1 MCYNVRKGQSQAGR
15 HASAALAQREACLSI
30 WRAKRARKT
39 EGFAQLC
46 PQKERSER
54 GKPEVLRSYARG
66 KGRKGIAMRELTE
79 LIRAD
84 MRPAL
89 GVTEP
94 GAIAFAVASA
104 KSHVAG
110 EVKKVHVA
118 LNSGMYKN
126 AFTCG
131 IPNSSHFGNL
141 YAAAL
146 GAVAADAK
154 KGLESLDAVTPKD
167 DVLAEQMVA
176 DGKVEVV
183 LDHIGSEITIDAR
196 VETETDNCVVSI
208 RGSHTNIVQIVK
220 NGICIWQMKEDA
232 KEEPAKVAGAF
243 SEADCKGTGAGS
255 DTPVIH
261 RYTLAQILSYVREV
275 PAEEIAFIGD
285 AFTMNLELLQEGIRS
300 KRTTITPMLL
310 EENGQ
315 ELISENAQS
324 TAQLLC
330 NGAIEARVLG
340 LSRPAMS
347 ITGSGAHGIIATMPL
362 YAYAKV
368 HKERVSEEALLR
380 ATALSYLI
388 TMYIKEYS
396 GKLSAFCGC
405 GIAAGTGM
413 ACGLAYLQ
421 GAEEE
426 AFTNVIQNMAS
437 GLTGMI
443 CDGGNHGC
451 AMKGIVAVDAAFRAA
466 DMAKKGIC
474 IEHIHG
480 INGRTPE
487 DTMQYMGMI
496 ASPGMV
502 ETEKTIVEIMEQ
514 K

>member
-1 MCYNVRKGQSQAGR
+1 
-15 HASAALAQREACLSI
+15 
-30 WRAKRARKT
+30 
-39 EGFAQLC
+39 
-46 PQKERSER
+46 
-54 GKPEVLRSYARG
+54 
-66 KGRKGIAMRELTE
+66 
-79 LIRAD
+79 
-84 MRPAL
+84 
-89 GVTEP
+89 
-94 GAIAFAVASA
+94 
-104 KSHVAG
+104 
-110 EVKKVHVA
+110 
-118 LNSGMYKN
+118 
-126 AFTCG
+126 
-131 IPNSSHFGNL
+131 
-141 YAAAL
+141 
-146 GAVAADAK
+146 
-154 KGLESLDAVTPKD
+154 
-167 DVLAEQMVA
+167 
-176 DGKVEVV
+176 
-183 LDHIGSEITIDAR
+183 
-196 VETETDNCVVSI
+196 
-208 RGSHTNIVQIVK
+208 
-220 NGICIWQMKEDA
+220 
-232 KEEPAKVAGAF
+232 
-243 SEADCKGTGAGS
+243 
-255 DTPVIH
+255 
-261 RYTLAQILSYVREV
+261 
-275 PAEEIAFIGD
+275 
-285 AFTMNLELLQEGIRS
+285 MNLELLQEGIRS
-300 KRTTITPMLL
+300 TRTTITPMLL

-315 ELISENAQS
+315 ELLSENAQS

-487 DTMQYMGMI
+487 DTMRYMGMI